1 MCNDKIVEVLKQ
13 VKDLDNQK
21 IFLFAD
27 TLEKKSKLRNL
38 FEKTKSYASVPCYP
52 DNELT
57 IKKIVME
64 KNSIRNNFLLKKNYY
79 QVLKFLIFCQTKIMI

>member
-38 FEKTKSYASVPCYP
+38 FEKTK
-52 DNELT
+52 
-57 IKKIVME
+57 VM
-64 KNSIRNNFLLKKNYY
+64 LQYHVT
-79 QVLKFLIFCQTKIMI
+79 QIMS